1 MKGGNGLTVNSLAA
15 AAQQGDNAACAALW
29 GAVRRYGLSVA
40 LRYKAAAEANGAA
53 DVEDLEQLAALAMME
68 TLKTWQPDGGTSFI
82 GWYGYHVQ
90 RACRVALGINGRN
103 RAEHYQ
109 KISLYTP
116 IGSDDDDLTLADT
129 LADESLP
136 GMTDA
141 IELTE
146 LQEDVHA
153 AIDRL
158 PPAQAEIVRLHDLQG
173 VPLHKIGTTYT
184 RQAHKI
190 AMDHLRKDYHL
201 RAYVPYFTRHKGL
214 TAFKSSFSSVVE
226 DAVIERIDRLKL

>member
-1 MKGGNGLTVNSLAA
+1 MTVNSWAA
-15 AAQQGDNAACAALW
+15 AAQRGNKAACAALW

-40 LRYKAAAEANGAA
+40 LRYKAAAAANGAL

-68 TLKTWQPDGGTSFI
+68 ALKTWEPDGGTSFI
-82 GWYGYHVQ
+82 GWYRYFVQ
-90 RACRVALGINGRN
+90 EACAQALGLKGRN

-109 KISLYTP
+109 KVSIDAP
-116 IGSDDDDLTLADT
+116 IGGDDDELTLADT
-129 LADESLP
+129 LEDKTLP

-146 LQEDVHA
+146 LQEDVRA

-190 AMDHLRKDYHL
+190 AMNHLRKDYHL
-201 RAYVPYFTRHKGL
+201 RAYAPYYTRHKGL
-214 TAFKSSFSSVVE
+214 SAFKTSFSSVVE
-226 DAVIERIDRLKL
+226 DAVIQRIDQLKR